1 MSTDSD
7 GSHDDGGNEE
17 FERLVQ
23 AIKHELAE
31 DPEFSTGENVITRR
45 GALGTLLGLGSGFG
59 LAGMTG
65 TAEAAGE
72 SWGSASGTVGTD
84 GSPLAG
90 LNVSDGDLQSLQ
102 MVDTAESPTEAGEF
116 RQNAGDVE
124 VYTGGGVMNLTNIG
138 SGGGGVSGFTASG
151 GDQIAAGDAALLY
164 TTTVPDGS
172 TFDITEASLLLS
184 DGTAAPTDLD
194 LDLIVNGSYSQAILT
209 GDGTTVKN
217 KVQNPA
223 SYSNSSGSKATV
235 SVVVNNGAYSQTGT
249 GSSQNAYGDVT
260 AEVI

>member
-23 AIKHELAE
+23 AVKRELRA
-31 DPEFSTGENVITRR
+31 DSEFAGDRNVITRR
-45 GALGTLLGLGSGFG
+45 GALGALLGLGSGAG
-59 LAGMTG
+59 LATMTG
-65 TAEAAGE
+65 NVEAAGE

-84 GSPLAG
+84 ANPLAG

-102 MVDTAESPTEAGEF
+102 MVDTAQSPSEAGEF

-124 VYTGGGVMNLTNIG
+124 VYTGGSVKSLTNIG
-138 SGGGGVSGFTASG
+138 SGGSVSGFTASG

-172 TFDITEASLLLS
+172 TFDINEASLLLS

-209 GDGTTVKN
+209 GDGSTVKN
-217 KVQNPA
+217 KVQDPA
-223 SYSNSSGSKATV
+223 ATATPP
-235 SVVVNNGAYSQTGT
+235 GARLPSR
-249 GSSQNAYGDVT
+249 
-260 AEVI
+260 